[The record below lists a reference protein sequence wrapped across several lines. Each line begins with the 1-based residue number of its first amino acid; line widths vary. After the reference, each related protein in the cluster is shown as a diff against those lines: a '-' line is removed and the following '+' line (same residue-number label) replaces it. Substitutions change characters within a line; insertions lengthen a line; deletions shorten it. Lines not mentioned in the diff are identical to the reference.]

1 MVECQPNQN
10 NSTTITSTEKG
21 TTSIEIKLQNIDGST
36 PISFK
41 KEITKDNICMLSDK
55 SLTCRNRCGCKI
67 NTVQV
72 VILRFHIQE
81 DLKWNS
87 HVSGAKRLCLLL
99 QLKCAKVQAEEPVQ
113 FYVACIQSVLPH
125 GGQVCH
131 FSLPQ
136 HLTITFERILK
147 RALRTIVGYE
157 VHCSD
162 ALSRS
167 GLVTLEQRRTEL
179 CKKLFNN
186 TGENP
191 LDILHPLIPFNEGP
205 SKALRNSRS

>member
-1 MVECQPNQN
+1 M
-10 NSTTITSTEKG
+10 T
-21 TTSIEIKLQNIDGST
+21 
-36 PISFK
+36 K
-41 KEITKDNICMLSDK
+41 K
-55 SLTCRNRCGCKI
+55 
-67 NTVQV
+67 
-72 VILRFHIQE
+72 
-81 DLKWNS
+81 
-87 HVSGAKRLCLLL
+87 GAKRLYFLL
-99 QLKCAKVQAEEPVQ
+99 QLKRAKVQAEEPVQ

-125 GGQVCH
+125 GCQVCH

-136 HLTITFERILK
+136 YLNITFERILK
-147 RALRTIVGYE
+147 RARRTIFGHE

-179 CKKLFNN
+179 CTKLFNKIV
-186 TGENP
+186 ENP